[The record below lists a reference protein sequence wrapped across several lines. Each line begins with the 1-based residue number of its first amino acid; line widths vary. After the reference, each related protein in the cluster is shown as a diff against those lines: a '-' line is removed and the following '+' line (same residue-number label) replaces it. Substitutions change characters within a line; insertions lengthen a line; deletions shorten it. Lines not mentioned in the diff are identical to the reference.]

1 MTTRSAI
8 TEAFHARR
16 LLLATGWDKK
26 LLVNVDAIFQA
37 LNREQVDYLLIG
49 GMNFL
54 LRHQPE
60 LTFDVDV
67 WVRDDPVN
75 LERLNHALRS
85 LDAQWGPTETEW
97 RAVPDDWRWLQRQ
110 VVFCLTT
117 EHGAL
122 DVFRDVRGLE
132 GRYDEC
138 RQRASASVTGT
149 GEKYLALSDKDM
161 LACQEALPLSQR
173 KPQRV
178 EIKVS

>member
-1 MTTRSAI
+1 
-8 TEAFHARR
+8 
-16 LLLATGWDKK
+16 
-26 LLVNVDAIFQA
+26 VNVDAIFQA

-75 LERLNHALRS
+75 LERLNRALRS
-85 LDAQWGPTETEW
+85 LDAQWGPTEAEW
-97 RAVPDDWRWLQRQ
+97 KPVPDDWHWLRGQA
-110 VVFCLTT
+110 VFCVTT
-117 EHGAL
+117 AHGAL

-138 RQRASASVTGT
+138 SQRAVPSTTGT
-149 GEKYLALSDKDM
+149 GVKFMALADQDM
-161 LACQEALPLSQR
+161 LTCQEALPPSDRKLKRMEVLRAALQR
-173 KPQRV
+173 AKDR
-178 EIKVS
+178 

>member
-1 MTTRSAI
+1 M
-8 TEAFHARR
+8 
-16 LLLATGWDKK
+16 
-26 LLVNVDAIFQA
+26 NVDAILQA
-37 LNREQVDYLLIG
+37 LDREQVDCLLIG

-54 LRHQPE
+54 LRHRPE

-75 LERLNHALRS
+75 LERLNRALRS

-97 RAVPDDWRWLQRQ
+97 RAVPDDWRWLQSQ

-138 RQRASASVTGT
+138 RQRALASVTGT
-149 GEKYLALSDKDM
+149 GVKYAALSDQDM
-161 LACQEALPLSQR
+161 LACQEALPPSQR

-178 EIKVS
+178 EILRAAIQRANNR